1 MSETKIAYEPHPVTA
16 ERVAELQ
23 AQGFQIVD
31 EVFKPADAPQE
42 EPANEPEQADKPRRG
57 RPPIAK
63 EPE

>member
-1 MSETKIAYEPHPVTA
+1 
-16 ERVAELQ
+16 VAELQ

-31 EVFKPADAPQE
+31 AVFKPADAPQE
-42 EPANEPEQADKPRRG
+42 EPADAPDQADKPRRG